1 MTRWPLRICEEVGAG
16 YLLRF
21 RHRAGVIPIWFLKAR
36 GNAVIAIRGCIYFE
50 DETGHR
56 ELVFRRQV
64 FHQRF
69 ECSGESRM
77 NPLSGI
83 AILAYLLAFGLAVYD
98 RVPITDWLVSH
109 LLPL

>member
-64 FHQRF
+64 F
-69 ECSGESRM
+69 SSKVRM
-77 NPLSGI
+77 LG
-83 AILAYLLAFGLAVYD
+83 
-98 RVPITDWLVSH
+98 RVSH
-109 LLPL
+109 EPPLWYRYPRLPARLRVGGL